1 MEDNKKEKFPNAES
15 ENVVENNLGNQSE
28 NQTENPENTTEENK
42 ENISE
47 NISNIEEKIGKMEK
61 NIEEIK
67 ENTKKQPKTGK
78 KKRKVVSRILGTI
91 WRIFLIAVVTLTLI
105 ILVRAL
111 VYKKYDV
118 FGYRFY
124 LIMSGSMEPTIHV
137 SDAVITKEQDT
148 YVEGDI
154 ISFNY
159 GGAPTVHRI
168 VKVYTENDSKM
179 YQTKGDNN
187 NTEDKGLQKHENVY
201 GKVMYRIPK
210 VGDAIIFIQRNIV
223 IILILML
230 GVFIIISLV
239 RRLI

>member
-1 MEDNKKEKFPNAES
+1 MEDNKKE
-15 ENVVENNLGNQSE
+15 NVTQNELENQSE
-28 NQTENPENTTEENK
+28 NLKSTTEESK

-47 NISNIEEKIGKMEK
+47 NINNIKEKTEK

-67 ENTKKQPKTGK
+67 ENTKEQPKTEK
-78 KKRKVVSRILGTI
+78 KKTKIISKVLGTI
-91 WRIFLIAVVTLTLI
+91 WRMFLIALVTLILI

-148 YVEGDI
+148 YKEGDI

-168 VKVYTENDSKM
+168 VKIYTENNSKM

-187 NTEDKGLQKHENVY
+187 NVEDKGLQKHEDVY

-210 VGDAIIFIQRNIV
+210 VGDAILFIQRNIV
-223 IILILML
+223 IILILII
-230 GVFIIISLV
+230 GVAIIVSLV

>member
-1 MEDNKKEKFPNAES
+1 MEDNKKENVPEAEIEKMS
-15 ENVVENNLGNQSE
+15 ENKLENKLNNQSE
-28 NQTENPENTTEENK
+28 NYKNTTEKANTKNIENREKAENK
-42 ENISE
+42 ENSTE
-47 NISNIEEKIGKMEK
+47 
-61 NIEEIK
+61 
-67 ENTKKQPKTGK
+67 QPEAGK
-78 KKRKVVSRILGTI
+78 KKRKIVSRVLGTI
-91 WRIFLIAVVTLTLI
+91 WKIFLIAVVTLVLI

-118 FGYRFY
+118 FGHRFY
-124 LIMSGSMEPTIHV
+124 LIMSGSMEPTIYV

-154 ISFNY
+154 IAFNY

-187 NTEDKGLQKHENVY
+187 NTEDKGLQKHEDVY

-210 VGDAIIFIQRNIV
+210 IGDAILFIQRNII
-223 IILILML
+223 IILILII
-230 GVFIIISLV
+230 GVAIIVSLV

>member
-1 MEDNKKEKFPNAES
+1 MEDNKKENVPEAEIEKIA
-15 ENVVENNLGNQSE
+15 ENKLENKLNNQSE
-28 NQTENPENTTEENK
+28 NHKNTTEKANTKNIENQEKAENK
-42 ENISE
+42 ENT
-47 NISNIEEKIGKMEK
+47 
-61 NIEEIK
+61 K
-67 ENTKKQPKTGK
+67 EQPEAGK
-78 KKRKVVSRILGTI
+78 KKRKIVSRVLGTI
-91 WRIFLIAVVTLTLI
+91 WKIFLIAVVTLVLI

-124 LIMSGSMEPTIHV
+124 LIMSGSMEPTIYV

-154 ISFNY
+154 IAFNY

-187 NTEDKGLQKHENVY
+187 NTEDKGLQKHEDVY

-210 VGDAIIFIQRNIV
+210 IGDAILFIQRNII
-223 IILILML
+223 IILILII
-230 GVFIIISLV
+230 GVAIIVSLV